1 MKQNAEL
8 PVIER
13 TRDLI
18 LWYVPVLNRLPRD
31 HRYVLGERMMRG
43 LYELLEELTRARYAK
58 EKITLLEGCNLQ
70 LELLRQQTRLL
81 VDFKLMDAQRFQ
93 HVTRLTNEVGVNLGS
108 WLKQQRHYETTRQP
122 VAAGD

>member
-1 MKQNAEL
+1 MKQSHEL
-8 PVIER
+8 PVVER

-31 HRYVLGERMMRG
+31 HRNVLGERMMHG
-43 LYELLEELTRARYAK
+43 LYELLEMLTQARYAK
-58 EKITLLEGCNLQ
+58 EKIALLESCNLR

-93 HVTRLTNEVGVNLGS
+93 HVARLTNEVGVSLGG
-108 WLKQQRHYETTRQP
+108 WLKQQRHDETTRQP
-122 VAAGD
+122 VAAGN